1 MNYTEYYNIPKPE
14 ETEKYNINIYNE
26 TMDIIDN
33 ELKRLNGLSIEGNQ
47 YATKEE
53 LNELSNIIGQA
64 NILLE
69 TI

>member
-33 ELKRLNGLSIEGNQ
+33 EIKRLKGLSIEGNQ